1 MSMQTEAAGIPA
13 YTPVV
18 TGSVKQYVYKRKGC
32 LVDRQIRLLAE
43 APRNEAWACRVERLA
58 AALVLLPDSV
68 TRFCTRTDTLE
79 QLEEEVP
86 GVHANAREALAKEAA
101 ALSDRVSRD

>member
-58 AALVLLPDSV
+58 AALVLAGCGVAQLVMLWKSGRFFRELPPV
-68 TRFCTRTDTLE
+68 YEPLPPA
-79 QLEEEVP
+79 EE
-86 GVHANAREALAKEAA
+86 
-101 ALSDRVSRD
+101 

>member
-79 QLEEEVP
+79 QL
-86 GVHANAREALAKEAA
+86 
-101 ALSDRVSRD
+101 